1 MTCTECAKRLPH
13 DSRPD
18 RLTCGV
24 ACRNRRHIRLRREAL
39 RDVLTRAARGEDVRL
54 PAGRLLELLKLT

>member
-1 MTCTECAKRLPH
+1 MKCSECAAVLPH
-13 DSRPD
+13 DSRVD
-18 RLTCGV
+18 RLTCGT
-24 ACRNRRHIRLRREAL
+24 ACRNRRFKRLRREAL